1 MLTHLLTTVLLSSIE
16 PDVADDDTPIV
27 VVVLPT
33 EAAGLPADRRALVLD
48 TIESRLS
55 SDQGGEGRVVV
66 AERQAVTQAMA
77 GMPADCGAVATC
89 RDGVA
94 ERTGARFIVRASV
107 TEPKPSDYAIRV
119 EVYEVGKADAVAS
132 FDDACTICSEADL
145 GRIVRERA
153 LDAREAL
160 LRTLEPPQGGVV
172 PEPKV
177 VVEPK
182 SAQQPVRTEVVRAS
196 KLTLAGWGL
205 TGAGIA
211 GTVGG
216 VVLLALQ
223 GSKAG
228 CPEDPRGGQCIPLV
242 YRTVVPGAVALSL
255 GVAML
260 GTGVA
265 LVVVGKRRDDKRAS
279 VAIVPSGRGIAVAG
293 RF

>member
-33 EAAGLPADRRALVLD
+33 EATGLPADRRALVLD
-48 TIESRLS
+48 TIESRLGH
-55 SDQGGEGRVVV
+55 DQVGGRVVV

-77 GMPADCGAVATC
+77 GMPTDCGAVATC

-160 LRTLEPPQGGVV
+160 LRTLEPPKEVV

-177 VVEPK
+177 VALPK
-182 SAQQPVRTEVVRAS
+182 TVQQPVRYEVVRAS

-211 GTVGG
+211 GTAGG

-242 YRTVVPGAVALSL
+242 YRTVVPGAVALSV

-279 VAIVPSGRGIAVAG
+279 VAIVPSGRGVAVAG

>member
-1 MLTHLLTTVLLSSIE
+1 MLTHLLTTVLLSSID
-16 PDVADDDTPIV
+16 PDAADDDTPIV

-33 EAAGLPADRRALVLD
+33 EAAGLPTDRRALVFD
-48 TIESRLS
+48 TIASRIT
-55 SDQGGEGRVVV
+55 SDQVGEGRVVV
-66 AERQAVTQAMA
+66 AERQAVTKAMA

-89 RDGVA
+89 RDVVA

-119 EVYEVGKADAVAS
+119 ELYEAGKADPIAS
-132 FDDACTICSEADL
+132 FEDACTICSEADL

-160 LRTLEPPQGGVV
+160 LRTLEPPKEVV
-172 PEPKV
+172 PEPKIV
-177 VVEPK
+177 AEPK
-182 SAQQPVRTEVVRAS
+182 TMQQPVRTEVVRAS

-205 TGAGIA
+205 TGGGIA
-211 GTVGG
+211 ATVGG

-242 YRTVVPGAVALSL
+242 YRTVVPGAVATSI
-255 GVAML
+255 GVALL

-265 LVVVGKRRDDKRAS
+265 LVVIGKRRDDKRAS
-279 VAIVPSGRGIAVAG
+279 IAIVPSGSGIGLHG